1 MEEII
6 VPEESQREQLYKNGL
21 KVSQVN
27 NPFNFPDENTYLIG
41 TGTIRNLSSNAM
53 RISEGQFGQFPLYIL
68 TTENIYALNVGQEVL
83 YTTQSPVS
91 NESPTSDVICQTPF
105 GVIFIGKKRLICHKR
120 STGRAFDAILR
131 EHSG

>member
-1 MEEII
+1 MNHIILHTTYPSDLNPYCFRKQVPAEI
-6 VPEESQREQLYKNGL
+6 PEGIPQESQREQMYGNGL

-27 NPFNFPDENTYLIG
+27 NPFTFQDENTYLIG

-91 NESPTSDVICQTPF
+91 NESPTSDVICQTPL
-105 GVIFIGKKRLICHKR
+105 G
-120 STGRAFDAILR
+120 
-131 EHSG
+131 